1 MNTPIHVND
10 SNFDQEVAEAGQ
22 PVLVDFWAPWCG
34 PCKMLTP
41 IVDQLVEEY
50 QGRVKIAK
58 LNVDDNQGVAG
69 ALGIRSI
76 PAVIL
81 FDGKDIVDNIIGAR
95 PKADFNKMLDRYLK
109 KYDKK
114 QAKAAKKAQHAVAAA
129 S

>member
-1 MNTPIHVND
+1 MNKPIHVND
-10 SNFDQEVAEAGQ
+10 SNFDKEVAEAGQ

-41 IVDQLVEEY
+41 IIDQLAEEY

-95 PKADFNKMLDRYLK
+95 PKADFDKMLNRYLK
-109 KYDKK
+109 KHDKK
-114 QAKAAKKAQHAVAAA
+114 QAKAEKKAQRAEATA
-129 S
+129 